1 MAEKKDKTMMKEGE
15 FSGQTYK
22 IFIVDDH
29 PIVRKGLSQLIDQE
43 ADLVTCGEASDA
55 QSALQILMKL
65 KPDLAIVDISLQGM
79 DGIELTKNIR
89 ARYGNLPVLIIS
101 MHDESL
107 YAERALRAGARGYIM
122 KQEATEKMME
132 AIRRV
137 IRGDLYISEKVS
149 AGIVKKF
156 VDGKSKRSSSPEEL
170 LSDRELE
177 VFRLV
182 GQGFGTRQI
191 AEELRVSVKTVE
203 TYRANIKE
211 KLNLKNARELI
222 KHAVYWLESL

>member
-1 MAEKKDKTMMKEGE
+1 MKEGE

-43 ADLVTCGEASDA
+43 TDLLTCGEASDA
-55 QSALQILMKL
+55 QSALQILKKL
-65 KPDLAIVDISLQGM
+65 KPDLTIVDISLQGM

>member
-1 MAEKKDKTMMKEGE
+1 MAEKKDKTMMKEGA

-137 IRGDLYISEKVS
+137 LRGDLYISEKVS

>member
-1 MAEKKDKTMMKEGE
+1 MKEGA

-137 IRGDLYISEKVS
+137 LRGDLYISEKVS

>member
-1 MAEKKDKTMMKEGE
+1 MKEGA

>member
-1 MAEKKDKTMMKEGE
+1 MKEGE

-43 ADLVTCGEASDA
+43 ADLLTCGEASDA
-55 QSALQILMKL
+55 QSALQILKKL
-65 KPDLAIVDISLQGM
+65 KPDLTIVDISLQGM

>member
-1 MAEKKDKTMMKEGE
+1 MKEGE

-43 ADLVTCGEASDA
+43 TDLLTCGEASDA
-55 QSALQILMKL
+55 ESALQILKKL
-65 KPDLAIVDISLQGM
+65 KPDLTIVDISLQGM

>member
-1 MAEKKDKTMMKEGE
+1 MMKEGE

-43 ADLVTCGEASDA
+43 TDLLTCGEASDA
-55 QSALQILMKL
+55 QSALQILKKL
-65 KPDLAIVDISLQGM
+65 KPDLTIVDISLQGM

>member
-1 MAEKKDKTMMKEGE
+1 M
-15 FSGQTYK
+15 
-22 IFIVDDH
+22 
-29 PIVRKGLSQLIDQE
+29 
-43 ADLVTCGEASDA
+43 
-55 QSALQILMKL
+55 
-65 KPDLAIVDISLQGM
+65 
-79 DGIELTKNIR
+79 
-89 ARYGNLPVLIIS
+89 LIIS

>member
-1 MAEKKDKTMMKEGE
+1 MKEGE

-55 QSALQILMKL
+55 QSALQILKKL
-65 KPDLAIVDISLQGM
+65 KPDLTIVDISLQGM

>member
-1 MAEKKDKTMMKEGE
+1 MKKETGLSRQK
-15 FSGQTYK
+15 YK

-29 PIVRKGLSQLIDQE
+29 PIVRKGLSQLINQE
-43 ADLVTCGEASDA
+43 SDLVVSGEAPDA
-55 QSALQILMKL
+55 QSALELLKKL
-65 KPDLAIVDISLQGM
+65 KPDLAIVDISLQGI
-79 DGIELTKNIR
+79 DGIELTKTIR
-89 ARYGNLPVLIIS
+89 ARYGNLPVLVVS

-107 YAERALRAGARGYIM
+107 FAERALRAGARGYIM
-122 KQEATEKMME
+122 KQEAIEKMME

-137 IRGDLYISEKVS
+137 IRGDLYVSEKVS

-156 VDGKSKRSSSPEEL
+156 IDGKPESASSPEEL

-191 AEELRVSVKTVE
+191 ADQLHVSIKTVE

-211 KLNLKNARELI
+211 KLNLKNAAELI
-222 KHAVYWLESL
+222 KHAVHWIESR